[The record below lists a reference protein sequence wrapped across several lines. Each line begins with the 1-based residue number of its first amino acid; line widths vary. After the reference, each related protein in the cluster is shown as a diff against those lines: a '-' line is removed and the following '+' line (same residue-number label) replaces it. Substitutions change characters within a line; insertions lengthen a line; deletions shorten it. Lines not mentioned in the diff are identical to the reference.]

1 MTAGRTAV
9 RRAPGHPVGERA
21 GPGQDR
27 KESSRCD
34 TARGTHALTEMHTD
48 TTSAAH
54 TAVQKTAAP
63 SPCAFA
69 TASSAILS
77 VRMWAIL
84 ELIGALSQFLPL
96 LNSHS
101 SFSGPGGLPWTRR
114 LGTSSRKLKKYV
126 G

>member
-1 MTAGRTAV
+1 MTVGRTAV

-54 TAVQKTAAP
+54 TAVQKTAGP

-69 TASSAILS
+69 TASSDMLS
-77 VRMWAIL
+77 VCKFKLVA
-84 ELIGALSQFLPL
+84 IGALSATPATTFLVPAA
-96 LNSHS
+96 
-101 SFSGPGGLPWTRR
+101 GGLPDVRTRR

>member
-77 VRMWAIL
+77 VRMWANL
-84 ELIGALSQFLPL
+84 EPAG
-96 LNSHS
+96 
-101 SFSGPGGLPWTRR
+101 
-114 LGTSSRKLKKYV
+114 
-126 G
+126 

>member
-1 MTAGRTAV
+1 MTVGRTAV

-54 TAVQKTAAP
+54 TAVQKTAGP

-77 VRMWAIL
+77 VCAIL
-84 ELIGALSQFLPL
+84 KLVGALSATPATTFLVPAA
-96 LNSHS
+96 
-101 SFSGPGGLPWTRR
+101 GGLPDVRTRR